1 MRDISKNR
9 RRILVIQ
16 ELYATEVAKLNQTG
30 QTGRSGREVGGSG
43 ESPTIL
49 LVEDT
54 EDNRHMM
61 KKLLEMSGYR
71 VLEATNG
78 EEAVEVT
85 SKESPELIL
94 MDLSL
99 PIIDGLAAT
108 RLIRN
113 LPDGNNLPII
123 AVSAHDTADFH
134 ADALAAGCDA
144 YITKPINYPE
154 LEEVVAR
161 LMSGPKTRHNS

>member
-1 MRDISKNR
+1 M
-9 RRILVIQ
+9 
-16 ELYATEVAKLNQTG
+16 AKLNQTG
-30 QTGRSGREVGGSG
+30 PTEHAGRKVGGSG

-78 EEAVEVT
+78 EEAVQVT

-113 LPDGNNLPII
+113 LPDGSDLPII

-161 LMSGPKTRHNS
+161 LMAAPKTKTQ

>member
-1 MRDISKNR
+1 M
-9 RRILVIQ
+9 IQ
-16 ELYATEVAKLNQTG
+16 GLIATEVAKLNQTG
-30 QTGRSGREVGGSG
+30 PTGHSGRKVGGLG

-78 EEAVEVT
+78 EEAVQVT

-108 RLIRN
+108 RLIRK
-113 LPDGNNLPII
+113 LPAGNQLPII

-144 YITKPINYPE
+144 YITKPIDYPE

-161 LMSGPKTRHNS
+161 LMAGPKTKHDS

>member
-1 MRDISKNR
+1 M
-9 RRILVIQ
+9 
-16 ELYATEVAKLNQTG
+16 NQTVR
-30 QTGRSGREVGGSG
+30 TGHAGREVGGQE

-78 EEAVEVT
+78 EEAVQVT
-85 SKESPELIL
+85 SKESPKLIL

-113 LPDGNNLPII
+113 LPDGDQLPII

-161 LMSGPKTRHNS
+161 LMAAPKAKTQ

>member
-1 MRDISKNR
+1 M
-9 RRILVIQ
+9 IQ
-16 ELYATEVAKLNQTG
+16 ELLATEVAKLNQSGLTG
-30 QTGRSGREVGGSG
+30 KAGHELGGLR

-54 EDNRHMM
+54 EDNRQMM

-78 EEAVEVT
+78 KEAVQVT
-85 SKESPELIL
+85 LKESPELIL

-113 LPDGNNLPII
+113 LPASNQLPII

-144 YITKPINYPE
+144 YITKPINYSE

-161 LMSGPKTRHNS
+161 LMAAPKTKTQ

>member
-1 MRDISKNR
+1 M
-9 RRILVIQ
+9 IQ
-16 ELYATEVAKLNQTG
+16 GLLATEVAKLNQTG
-30 QTGRSGREVGGSG
+30 RTGHAGRELGGSG

-78 EEAVEVT
+78 EEAVQVT
-85 SKESPELIL
+85 SRELPELIL

-113 LPDGNNLPII
+113 LPDGNQLPII

-161 LMSGPKTRHNS
+161 LMAAPKTKTQ

>member
-1 MRDISKNR
+1 MRDSNKNG

-16 ELYATEVAKLNQTG
+16 GHIATEAAKLNQTG
-30 QTGRSGREVGGSG
+30 RTGHVGRKVGSLG

-78 EEAVEVT
+78 EEAVQVT

-113 LPDGNNLPII
+113 LPDGNQLPII

-161 LMSGPKTRHNS
+161 LMAAPKTKTQ

>member
-1 MRDISKNR
+1 MRDLSKNG

-16 ELYATEVAKLNQTG
+16 EYLATEVAKLNQTG
-30 QTGRSGREVGGSG
+30 HAGRTGREMGGSG

-54 EDNRHMM
+54 EDNRQMM

-78 EEAVEVT
+78 EEAVQVT
-85 SKESPELIL
+85 SKEWPELIL

-113 LPDGNNLPII
+113 LPDGNQLPII

-161 LMSGPKTRHNS
+161 LMSAPKKTQ

>member
-1 MRDISKNR
+1 M
-9 RRILVIQ
+9 IQ
-16 ELYATEVAKLNQTG
+16 GLLATEVAKLNQTG
-30 QTGRSGREVGGSG
+30 RTGHAGRELGGSG

-78 EEAVEVT
+78 EEAVQVT

-113 LPDGNNLPII
+113 LPDGNQLPII

-161 LMSGPKTRHNS
+161 LMAAPKTKTQ

>member
-1 MRDISKNR
+1 MNQIGRTPHPDEEHR
-9 RRILVIQ
+9 RGTAL
-16 ELYATEVAKLNQTG
+16 
-30 QTGRSGREVGGSG
+30 
-43 ESPTIL
+43 PTIL

-54 EDNRHMM
+54 EDNRQMM
-61 KKLLEMSGYR
+61 KKLLEMSGYA

-78 EEAVEVT
+78 EEAVQTT
-85 SKESPELIL
+85 SAQSPELIL

-99 PIIDGLAAT
+99 PVIDGLAAT

-113 LPDGNNLPII
+113 LPNGKDLPII

-154 LEEVVAR
+154 LEEIVER
-161 LMSGPKTRHNS
+161 LMAAPKTKN

>member
-1 MRDISKNR
+1 M
-9 RRILVIQ
+9 IQ

-30 QTGRSGREVGGSG
+30 QTGHTGRDVGGSG
-43 ESPTIL
+43 ETPTIL

-113 LPDGNNLPII
+113 LPEGNHLPII

-161 LMSGPKTRHNS
+161 LMSAPKTKTQ